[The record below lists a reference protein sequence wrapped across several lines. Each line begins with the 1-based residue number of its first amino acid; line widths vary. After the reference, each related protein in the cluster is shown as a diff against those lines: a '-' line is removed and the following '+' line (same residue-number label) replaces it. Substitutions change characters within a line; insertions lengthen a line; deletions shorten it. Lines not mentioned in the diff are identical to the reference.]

1 MANKVLLKKSSVAAK
16 VPVAADLDYGEIA
29 LNYQDGKIYY
39 KKADN
44 SIDSFVSGSAVT
56 GVSSVAG
63 NTGVVTANQ
72 LLTAINTVDGS
83 GSGLDA
89 DLLDGRDS
97 LYFAPDSH
105 KYHSF
110 TNNTYY
116 YDSYSQYRFF
126 RLFTEN
132 FYSDTLRY
140 CPVSSVEYFNY
151 TNTTWED
158 WTSGG
163 LGGVKN
169 LLDGQ
174 DGTYMD
180 VDHAHRKFRF
190 VITKSTGWP
199 TDVLIAMYMSWWGNA
214 WTNIVLTVED
224 AATTAGPWTVKETL
238 TFNSTNTNADYGWHA
253 YYSGN
258 LHNGRTATR
267 ITVDIPD
274 WVDQP
279 GYTTKRIN
287 TISMFSNYTG
297 DKLQPWTWNYD
308 KNVTFYNTPYVNAN
322 QVWHAGN
329 DGAGSGLDADL
340 LDGYNIG
347 TTGNAIPLL
356 SGANTWS
363 GNQIFTFQSLT
374 VSNAAPILRLDDSDN
389 GANIRYWE
397 IIANGTLRFRT
408 VDDAGAQQSAWLT
421 ATRAANGTVGVDL
434 TTTSLTANTNTI
446 WHAGNDGAS
455 SGLDADLL
463 DGQQG
468 SYYLDTSATAQT
480 KTGNLTITGDLIVN
494 GTTTTINSTTLT
506 VDDKNIE
513 LGSIASPTDTTAD
526 GGGITLKG
534 ATDKTF
540 NWVQSTGY
548 WTANNSISA
557 PRFVSTQA
565 TGTSPFIV
573 ASTTLVTNLN
583 ADLLDGLNSATT
595 NTASTIVARDASGN
609 FAAGTITATLTGS
622 ATSLASLGSVTAET
636 LTADA
641 PAGLSFRQAYSNGY
655 PTTYGNVISLGG
667 AGHNQI
673 FFGWS
678 GTSGASA
685 DNYIRSQR
693 DTGDANWSAWA
704 KIWTDVND
712 GTGSGLDADLLDGL
726 NSSSFLRNDVLNQEV
741 LSYLTI
747 NTDNGFAVLEFE
759 DASNVTRAHVYHAT
773 ASNYLGIGVF
783 DAAGTNR
790 KDLVLNQNGTIT
802 WNNNTVWHAGN
813 DGTGSGLDADLLG
826 GVATSS
832 YVTLTGTQTLTN
844 KTLTAPVINGSV
856 NFDSNTLFV
865 DSVND
870 RIGILTGTPS
880 TRLQVGVKVSDDNTY
895 TYDANSLYVVHQT
908 ATGTAVLNDPKEVL
922 LLARQGSSGGA
933 YGAAA
938 SFRLSRYENSGVNSR
953 TRLDLV
959 LAHDSFLGSPATVLT
974 ARSDGNVGIG
984 TTAPVYKLEV
994 NGSFAATTKSFVIDH
1009 PTKSDMKLRYGSLE
1023 GPENGVYVR
1032 GRLKNNKIELPDYWT
1047 KLVDP
1052 ASITV
1057 SLTSVGKH
1065 QDLYVKSIENNTITV
1080 ANSNLVAKG
1089 IDCFYVVYGERCDVD
1104 KLQVEIAK

>member
-1 MANKVLLKKSSVAAK
+1 MANKVLLKKSSVTAK

-44 SIDSFVSGSAVT
+44 SIDSFTSTTGSIS

-63 NTGVVTANQ
+63 NTGAVTATQ

-110 TNNTYY
+110 IPGTYY
-116 YDSYSQYRFF
+116 YDSYTQYRFF

-132 FYSDTLRY
+132 YYSDTLRY
-140 CPVSSVEYFNY
+140 CPISSVEYFNY

-158 WTSGG
+158 LTSGG

-190 VITKSTGWP
+190 VLNKSTGWP

-253 YYSGN
+253 YASGN
-258 LHNGRTATR
+258 VHNGRTVTR

-287 TISMFSNYTG
+287 TISMFSNYSG
-297 DKLQPWTWNYD
+297 DKLQPWIWNYD
-308 KNVTFYNTPYVNAN
+308 KNVTFYNTPYVNAS

-347 TTGNAIPLL
+347 TSGGAIPLL
-356 SGANTWS
+356 NGANTWS

-389 GANIRYWE
+389 GANTRYWE
-397 IIANGTLRFRT
+397 IIANGNLRFRT

-434 TTTSLTANTNTI
+434 TTTSLTSNTNTI
-446 WHAGNDGAS
+446 WHAGNDGAA

-480 KTGNLTITGDLIVN
+480 KTGDLTITGNLTVN
-494 GTTTTINSTTLT
+494 GTTVTINSTTLT
-506 VDDKNIE
+506 VDDKNLE

-548 WTANNSISA
+548 WTASNSLSA
-557 PRFVSTQA
+557 PRLVSTVA
-565 TGTSPFIV
+565 TGTAPLIV

-583 ADLLDGLNSATT
+583 ADLL
-595 NTASTIVARDASGN
+595 
-609 FAAGTITATLTGS
+609 
-622 ATSLASLGSVTAET
+622 
-636 LTADA
+636 
-641 PAGLSFRQAYSNGY
+641 
-655 PTTYGNVISLGG
+655 
-667 AGHNQI
+667 
-673 FFGWS
+673 
-678 GTSGASA
+678 
-685 DNYIRSQR
+685 
-693 DTGDANWSAWA
+693 
-704 KIWTDVND
+704 
-712 GTGSGLDADLLDGL
+712 
-726 NSSSFLRNDVLNQEV
+726 
-741 LSYLTI
+741 
-747 NTDNGFAVLEFE
+747 
-759 DASNVTRAHVYHAT
+759 
-773 ASNYLGIGVF
+773 
-783 DAAGTNR
+783 
-790 KDLVLNQNGTIT
+790 
-802 WNNNTVWHAGN
+802 
-813 DGTGSGLDADLLG
+813 G
-826 GVATSS
+826 GVASSS

-844 KTLTAPVINGSV
+844 KTLTAPTITGVTSIAFAAEASDAASISTTISGSDTY
-856 NFDSNTLFV
+856 FDFNLNDDVSQLDTWRWRFTPSGQPVFNAMTLDAVSNTKANLVVSGNITV
-865 DSVND
+865 DGGPVLSSNTGLLITNANGYVSIGPVNTSFCHIQTD
-870 RIGILTGTPS
+870 RPQFYFDKKISLGEGTLSAYSTSDFTLSTNDFANPRITIKQATGNVGIGTITPS
-880 TRLQVGVKVSDDNTY
+880 TRLQVGAKVTDDNTY
-895 TYDANSLYVVHQT
+895 TYDANSLYVAHQT
-908 ATGTAVLNDPKEVL
+908 ATSTTVLNDPKEVL
-922 LLARQGSSGGA
+922 VLGRQGTSGQA
-933 YGAAA
+933 FGAAA
-938 SFRLSRYENSGVNSR
+938 SFRLSRYENSSTNSR
-953 TRLDLV
+953 TRLDLF
-959 LAHDSFLGSPATVLT
+959 LAHANFLSDGVTVLT
-974 ARSDGNVGIG
+974 ARSDGNIGIG
-984 TTAPVYKLEV
+984 TTTPAYKLQV

-1009 PTKSDMKLRYGSLE
+1009 PTKPDMKLRYGSLE

-1047 KLVDP
+1047 KLVAP
-1052 ASITV
+1052 ESITV

-1104 KLQVEIAK
+1104 KLQVEIAN

>member
-1 MANKVLLKKSSVAAK
+1 MPNKVLLKKSSVAAK

-44 SIDSFVSGSAVT
+44 SIDSFTSASAVT

-89 DLLDGRDS
+89 DLLDGINGAS
-97 LYFAPDSH
+97 LIRSDTADTFLNITSENGIESLKVGGYTTTAAIQA
-105 KYHSF
+105 
-110 TNNTYY
+110 
-116 YDSYSQYRFF
+116 SYSTSFAAQPMSTQIWHDLLAF
-126 RLFTEN
+126 
-132 FYSDTLRY
+132 SK
-140 CPVSSVEYFNY
+140 NY
-151 TNTTWED
+151 TTTYETYNGTTWSSATVNKELFAQKENQTVQITNGTTITRARWTFTDVGYSSADWLVIGHTWNTPTPNKTILVESSPDGVTWYTKHNSTYDNIAVTMFHKLDPYYGDSRLRITITWNSGGDVRLSNIKLLTCRPGDQGRGVED
-158 WTSGG
+158 EFPYTADGNQNIITGGNLTIGAGKTLSSPTAIVSTLATGTAPFTVASTTKVNNLNADQLDGLDSSNFLSFSEPHGSNWVVGG
-163 LGGVKN
+163 LGTQFGSYHNNAASSGYISFGVAGANN
-169 LLDGQ
+169 LSLIIDGE
-174 DGTYMD
+174 YY
-180 VDHAHRKFRF
+180 ANA
-190 VITKSTGWP
+190 S
-199 TDVLIAMYMSWWGNA
+199 IAN
-214 WTNIVLTVED
+214 
-224 AATTAGPWTVKETL
+224 K
-238 TFNSTNTNADYGWHA
+238 
-253 YYSGN
+253 
-258 LHNGRTATR
+258 
-267 ITVDIPD
+267 
-274 WVDQP
+274 
-279 GYTTKRIN
+279 
-287 TISMFSNYTG
+287 
-297 DKLQPWTWNYD
+297 
-308 KNVTFYNTPYVNAN
+308 
-322 QVWHAGN
+322 VWHAGN
-329 DGAGSGLDADL
+329 DGVA
-340 LDGYNIG
+340 
-347 TTGNAIPLL
+347 
-356 SGANTWS
+356 
-363 GNQIFTFQSLT
+363 
-374 VSNAAPILRLDDSDN
+374 
-389 GANIRYWE
+389 
-397 IIANGTLRFRT
+397 
-408 VDDAGAQQSAWLT
+408 
-421 ATRAANGTVGVDL
+421 
-434 TTTSLTANTNTI
+434 
-446 WHAGNDGAS
+446 

-480 KTGNLTITGDLIVN
+480 KTGDLTITGNLTVN
-494 GTTTTINSTTLT
+494 GTTVTINSTTLT

-557 PRFVSTQA
+557 PRLISTVA
-565 TGTSPFIV
+565 TGTSPLVV
-573 ASTTLVTNLN
+573 ASTTLVSNLN
-583 ADLLDGLNSATT
+583 
-595 NTASTIVARDASGN
+595 
-609 FAAGTITATLTGS
+609 
-622 ATSLASLGSVTAET
+622 
-636 LTADA
+636 
-641 PAGLSFRQAYSNGY
+641 
-655 PTTYGNVISLGG
+655 
-667 AGHNQI
+667 
-673 FFGWS
+673 
-678 GTSGASA
+678 
-685 DNYIRSQR
+685 
-693 DTGDANWSAWA
+693 
-704 KIWTDVND
+704 
-712 GTGSGLDADLLDGL
+712 ADLLDGL

-783 DAAGTNR
+783 DAAGANR

-826 GVATSS
+826 GVASSS

-844 KTLTAPVINGSV
+844 KTFTGNVNVNNSLKINSLDGYFTVQQNNSAWTTSTDHPIIKWNYNATYDDHLYLASGGNQAVSSQAVLVISENSGLLFGLGSSASV
-856 NFDSNTLFV
+856 TTLGTKYFQITNTGNV
-865 DSVND
+865 G
-870 RIGILTGTPS
+870 IGNITTTPS
-880 TRLQVGVKVSDDNTY
+880 TRLQVGVKVADDNSY
-895 TYDANSLYVVHQT
+895 TYDGNSLYVVHQT
-908 ATGTAVLNDPKEVL
+908 ATGTAILNDPKEVL
-922 LLARQGSSGGA
+922 LLARQGTGGQA

-938 SFRLSRYENSGVNSR
+938 SFRLSRYENNGVNSR

-974 ARSDGNVGIG
+974 ARSDGNIGIG
-984 TTAPVYKLEV
+984 TTAPAYKLQV

-1009 PTKSDMKLRYGSLE
+1009 PTKPDMKLRYGSLE

-1052 ASITV
+1052 ESITV

-1104 KLQVEIAK
+1104 KLQVEIAN

>member
-1 MANKVLLKKSSVAAK
+1 MPNKVLLKKSSIAAK
-16 VPVAADLDYGEIA
+16 VPLAADLDYGELA

-44 SIDSFVSGSAVT
+44 SIDSFSSAVGSVA
-56 GVSSVAG
+56 GVASVAG
-63 NTGVVTANQ
+63 NTGAVTATQ

-89 DLLDGRDS
+89 DTLDGRDS

-110 TNNTYY
+110 IPGTYY

-132 FYSDTLRY
+132 YYSDTLRY
-140 CPVSSVEYFNY
+140 CPINSVEYFNY
-151 TNTTWED
+151 TSSAWED

-174 DGTYMD
+174 DGTVMD

-190 VITKSTGWP
+190 VVTKSTGWP
-199 TDVLIAMYMSWWGNA
+199 TDVLIAMYASWWGNA

-253 YYSGN
+253 YASGN
-258 LHNGRTATR
+258 VHNGRTVTR
-267 ITVDIPD
+267 ITIDIPD

-279 GYTTKRIN
+279 GYTVKRIN
-287 TISMFSNYTG
+287 TISMFSNYSG

-329 DGAGSGLDADL
+329 DGTGSGLDADL

-347 TTGNAIPLL
+347 TSGGAIPLL
-356 SGANTWS
+356 NTANTWSATQTIPTLAGNTQITGGLTVSGSVASGGGDYAGYRNAGTNIILKGDSVGRSGIFFESEKDGVAINHPTDHAYIQFHPYGIDGSIGESNRLVIGVANDSDDFVVLQSPYKNGVKISFKDATSGANTS
-363 GNQIFTFQSLT
+363 ATSPEYT
-374 VSNAAPILRLDDSDN
+374 V
-389 GANIRYWE
+389 
-397 IIANGTLRFRT
+397 
-408 VDDAGAQQSAWLT
+408 
-421 ATRAANGTVGVDL
+421 
-434 TTTSLTANTNTI
+434 
-446 WHAGNDGAS
+446 WHAGNHGTG

-480 KTGNLTITGDLIVN
+480 KTGDLTITGNLTVN
-494 GTTTTINSTTLT
+494 GTTVTINSTTLT
-506 VDDKNIE
+506 VDDKNLE
-513 LGSIASPTDTTAD
+513 LGSIASPTDVTAD

-540 NWVQSTGY
+540 NWVNATGY
-548 WTANNSISA
+548 WTASNSISA
-557 PRFVSTQA
+557 PRLVSTVA
-565 TGTSPFIV
+565 TGTSPLIV
-573 ASTTLVTNLN
+573 TSTTLVTNLN
-583 ADLLDGLNSATT
+583 ADLLDGLNS
-595 NTASTIVARDASGN
+595 
-609 FAAGTITATLTGS
+609 
-622 ATSLASLGSVTAET
+622 
-636 LTADA
+636 
-641 PAGLSFRQAYSNGY
+641 
-655 PTTYGNVISLGG
+655 
-667 AGHNQI
+667 
-673 FFGWS
+673 
-678 GTSGASA
+678 
-685 DNYIRSQR
+685 
-693 DTGDANWSAWA
+693 
-704 KIWTDVND
+704 
-712 GTGSGLDADLLDGL
+712 
-726 NSSSFLRNDVLNQEV
+726 SSFLRNDITFQEV
-741 LSYLTI
+741 QSYLTI

-783 DAAGTNR
+783 DTAGANR

-813 DGTGSGLDADLLG
+813 DGAGSGLDADLLG
-826 GVATSS
+826 GVASSS

-870 RIGILTGTPS
+870 RIGIGTGTPLS
-880 TRLQVGVKVSDDNTY
+880 RLQVGTKVSDDNSY
-895 TYDANSLYVVHQT
+895 SYDANSLYVVHQI

-922 LLARQGSSGGA
+922 LLGRQGSSGGA

-938 SFRLSRYENSGVNSR
+938 SFRLSRYENNGVNSR

-959 LAHDSFLGSPATVLT
+959 LAHDSFLGGSPPAVLT

-984 TTAPVYKLEV
+984 TTTPAYKLQV

-1009 PTKSDMKLRYGSLE
+1009 PTKPDMKLRYGSLE

-1032 GRLKNNKIELPDYWT
+1032 GRLKGNKIELPDYWT

-1052 ASITV
+1052 ESITV

-1104 KLQVEIAK
+1104 KLQVEIAN

>member
-1 MANKVLLKKSSVAAK
+1 MPNKVLLKKSSVAAK
-16 VPVAADLDYGEIA
+16 VPLAADLDYGEIA

-44 SIDSFVSGSAVT
+44 SIDSFTSTTGSVASVA
-56 GVSSVAG
+56 SVAG
-63 NTGVVTANQ
+63 NTGAVTATQ
-72 LLTAINTVDGS
+72 LITAINTVDGS

-105 KYHSF
+105 KYHTF
-110 TNNTYY
+110 NTGTYY

-132 FYSDTLRY
+132 YYSDTLRY
-140 CPVSSVEYFNY
+140 CPINSVEYFNY
-151 TNTTWED
+151 TNSTWED

-174 DGTYMD
+174 DGTQMEL
-180 VDHAHRKFRF
+180 DHAHRKFRF
-190 VITKSTGWP
+190 VVTKSTGWP
-199 TDVLIAMYMSWWGNA
+199 TDVLIAMYTSWWGNA

-253 YYSGN
+253 YASGN
-258 LHNGRTATR
+258 VHNGRTATR

-287 TISMFSNYTG
+287 TISMFSNYSG
-297 DKLQPWTWNYD
+297 DKLQPWIWNYD

-329 DGAGSGLDADL
+329 DGTGSGLDADL

-347 TTGNAIPLL
+347 TSGGAIPLL
-356 SGANTWS
+356 NGANTWS

-389 GANIRYWE
+389 GANTRYWE
-397 IIANGTLRFRT
+397 IIANGNLRFRT

-434 TTTSLTANTNTI
+434 TTTSLTSNTNII
-446 WHAGNDGAS
+446 WHAGNDGAA

-480 KTGNLTITGDLIVN
+480 KTGDLTITGNLTVN
-494 GTTTTINSTTLT
+494 GTTVTINSTTLT

-548 WTANNSISA
+548 WTASNSLSA
-557 PRFVSTQA
+557 PRLVSTVA
-565 TGTSPFIV
+565 TGTSPLIV
-573 ASTTLVTNLN
+573 TSTTLVTNLN
-583 ADLLDGLNSATT
+583 ADLLDGADWTSRDNSIFKT
-595 NTASTIVARDASGN
+595 
-609 FAAGTITATLTGS
+609 TGS
-622 ATSLASLGSVTAET
+622 YIAGGVYFNSGWKNQNAT
-636 LTADA
+636 
-641 PAGLSFRQAYSNGY
+641 
-655 PTTYGNVISLGG
+655 
-667 AGHNQI
+667 GHG
-673 FFGWS
+673 F
-678 GTSGASA
+678 
-685 DNYIRSQR
+685 Y
-693 DTGDANWSAWA
+693 
-704 KIWTDVND
+704 
-712 GTGSGLDADLLDGL
+712 
-726 NSSSFLRNDVLNQEV
+726 LRH
-741 LSYLTI
+741 S
-747 NTDNGFAVLEFE
+747 
-759 DASNVTRAHVYHAT
+759 
-773 ASNYLGIGVF
+773 
-783 DAAGTNR
+783 DAAGVTAGFGGRLDIGFGFDASTGVDTAAATLRTFSFDRTGQLTIPAPTGTAPFVVSSTTLVTN
-790 KDLVLNQNGTIT
+790 LN
-802 WNNNTVWHAGN
+802 
-813 DGTGSGLDADLLG
+813 ADLLG
-826 GVATSS
+826 GTASSS

-870 RIGILTGTPS
+870 RIGIGTITPS
-880 TRLQVGVKVSDDNTY
+880 SRLQVGAKVADDNVY

-908 ATGTAVLNDPKEVL
+908 ATSTTVLNDPKEVL
-922 LLARQGSSGGA
+922 LLARQGTSGQA
-933 YGAAA
+933 FGAAA
-938 SFRLSRYENSGVNSR
+938 SFRLSRYENNSTNSR

-959 LAHDSFLGSPATVLT
+959 LAHDSFLGSPATVLS

-984 TTAPVYKLEV
+984 TSTVISDILHVRKDSTGNMGIIVQNRSGSGTPEAGIKLLSGSVDLTDSRYSEIASAGGTSSDLSFRTALGASPTTKMYISPGGNVGVGTIIPAYKLEV

-1009 PTKSDMKLRYGSLE
+1009 PTKPDMKLRYGSLE

-1032 GRLKNNKIELPDYWT
+1032 GRLKGNKIELPDYWT

-1052 ASITV
+1052 ESITV

-1089 IDCFYVVYGERCDVD
+1089 IDCFYTVYAERCDVD